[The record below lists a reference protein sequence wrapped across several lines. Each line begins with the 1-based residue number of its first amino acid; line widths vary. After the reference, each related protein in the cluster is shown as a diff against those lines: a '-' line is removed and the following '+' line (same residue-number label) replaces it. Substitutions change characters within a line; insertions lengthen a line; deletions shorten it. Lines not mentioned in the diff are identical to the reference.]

1 MVSLPDAATRRAPG
15 QRVLHR
21 AKPLPLAQRDR
32 DEGAFLVAGPEF
44 LLDRMSLSPYH
55 LYRLARLFT
64 AFQAFPGTPAGA
76 PRWTTIRRFM
86 PSYAGVWPATLLPG
100 RRSFASS
107 TAVSTTSPIGLRDHT
122 TMPRISPRRSSS
134 G

>member
-1 MVSLPDAATRRAPG
+1 SSASAAY
-15 QRVLHR
+15 
-21 AKPLPLAQRDR
+21 R

-86 PSYAGVWPATLLPG
+86 PSYAAVWPAMLLPG

-107 TAVSTTSPIGLRDHT
+107 IVVSITFATGLRDHT
-122 TMPRISPRRSSS
+122 TMPKTSPRRSSS
-134 G
+134 ACTAPWRATSRPKARLQPG